1 MPARSFA
8 RPWRITS
15 RDLVGSLRSVV
26 VLGAG
31 YTGEILIRQF
41 LKRGVAVT
49 ATRRSW
55 GTNPSAFDAVSRIEF
70 DLANPSTW
78 RSLPAADAAAW
89 LFPAEPPEQV
99 ALFAHRHLREIPRW
113 TVIGTTSSYHSPG
126 EGEIVTEA
134 SPLDM
139 SVARV
144 QGEEKLR
151 MLGAN
156 VLRAAGIYGPGRNP
170 LDWLRGG
177 RIAGEERTVNLIHV
191 EDLAAAVIASLESA
205 FEGEHFIVCDGRPRR
220 WGSIASWAINRGYIR
235 DVKYDASTTA
245 RSSRELSNAKL
256 LELLK
261 PPMSHADLFEELEL
275 LERERSIR

>member
-1 MPARSFA
+1 M
-8 RPWRITS
+8 
-15 RDLVGSLRSVV
+15 GSLRSVV

-31 YTGEILIRQF
+31 YTGEF
-41 LKRGVAVT
+41 LVRRLLDRGVAVT

-55 GTNPSAFDAVSRIEF
+55 GTIPSAFDAANRIGF

-78 RSLPAADAAAW
+78 GSLPAADAAAW
-89 LFPAEPPEQV
+89 LFPAEPPEEV
-99 ALFAHRHLREIPRW
+99 ASFARHHIQKIPRW
-113 TVIGTTSSYHSPG
+113 TVIGTTSSYHPVG
-126 EGEIVTEA
+126 EGDIVTEA
-134 SPLDM
+134 TPLDTTV
-139 SVARV
+139 SRV
-144 QGEEKLR
+144 RGEEVLR

-156 VLRAAGIYGPGRNP
+156 ILRAAGIYGPGRNP

-191 EDLAAAVIASLESA
+191 EDLAAAVVASLESA

-220 WGSIASWAINRGYIR
+220 WGSIASWAIERGYIR
-235 DVKYDASTTA
+235 DVRYDASTRA

-256 LELLK
+256 IELLK
-261 PPMSHADLFEELEL
+261 PPMSHSDLFEELEL